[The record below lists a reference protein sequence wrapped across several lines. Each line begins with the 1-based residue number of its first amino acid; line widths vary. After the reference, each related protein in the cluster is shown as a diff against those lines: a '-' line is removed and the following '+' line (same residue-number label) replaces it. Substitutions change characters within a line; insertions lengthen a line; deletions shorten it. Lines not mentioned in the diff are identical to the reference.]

1 MLYPT
6 NFSVPRSSRIVTDV
20 FGGYNANTVI
30 SDNEFSFINNMSTD
44 SYPALATRRPHARY
58 KNFKHQVLG
67 AISTNDKLTYV
78 YLDNAKRL
86 HIVIDEDE
94 ESGDYTIDYTP
105 LKDSEY
111 TGRSIVVMGAYYVI
125 LPDKMYFNS
134 VDPND
139 KGKIEIKNTVNGDIK
154 IQLTNEEGKPYS
166 VEYRCEQEPTKDP
179 NYKDLVFYDGDIW
192 ENTNDN
198 RLYEYS
204 FNKNSW
210 TLVEHKY
217 ITIEAPKLTE
227 GLETGDLI
235 DISGLVNA
243 EEPYANINLEG
254 INGSRKIVK
263 IDGDSLTVEY
273 SIEVSNLIEVRESIT
288 VARTMPNMDII
299 FEHENRLWGCRYG
312 DSINGELVNEIYA
325 SALGNFKRWYDS
337 EGVSTDSF
345 TASVGT
351 PGKFTAGISY
361 LGRPYFFKE
370 DSILTVYGKYPTQY
384 QLDVTNGRGVLEGA
398 DKSLAL
404 VNELLYYRSRHDICA
419 FDGTLPVSVSYALG
433 ELPLPDTRFDNP
445 AYGTACA
452 FRDNYIIALSYRKIS
467 NTPINGMLIYDTR
480 TKIWHVTDEGLTI
493 DELILIEGQRDVYKL
508 MPGNDFIDS
517 LYDTPEET
525 ASKTEDEEDGV
536 PNYEKKRS
544 WALET
549 GDIFLSTPDNK
560 YITRITVRL
569 RAENN
574 VKVSIKYA
582 RGSYG
587 EELVHTSTLACE
599 SELHSFSLPV
609 RGIRTDSFR
618 IRIEGKGKACIYSIA
633 KTVEDGSEINNYK
646 GEVVSN
652 DTI

>member
-6 NFSVPRSSRIVTDV
+6 NFSVPRTSRIVTEV

-30 SDNEFSFINNMSTD
+30 GDNEFSYINNMSTD
-44 SYPALATRRPHARY
+44 SYPALATRKHHALY
-58 KNFKHQVLG
+58 KNFKHQILG

-166 VEYRCEQEPTKDP
+166 AEYRGEEEPTKDP

-243 EEPYANINLEG
+243 DEPYANINLEG
-254 INGSRKIVK
+254 VNGSRKIVK

-273 SIEVSNLIEVRESIT
+273 SIEVSFLIEVRASIT

-312 DSINGELVNEIYA
+312 DSINGEFVNEIYA
-325 SALGNFKRWYDS
+325 SALGDFKRWYVFD
-337 EGVSTDSF
+337 GVSTDSF

-370 DSILTVYGKYPTQY
+370 DSILTVYGKYPAQY

-452 FRDNYIIALSYRKIS
+452 FRDNYIIALSYRKK
-467 NTPINGMLIYDTR
+467 NETPINGMLIYDTR
-480 TKIWHVTDEGLTI
+480 TKIWQITD
-493 DELILIEGQRDVYKL
+493 DEMVSIGNLILIEGQQDVYRL
-508 MPGNDFIDS
+508 YPGNDFVHT
-517 LYDTPEET
+517 LYDTPYNNENI
-525 ASKTEDEEDGV
+525 APD
-536 PNYEKKRS
+536 YEKKFS
-544 WALET
+544 WAIET

-560 YITRITVRL
+560 YITRITIRL
-569 RAENN
+569 RAENDVH
-574 VKVSIKYA
+574 VKVKYA
-582 RGSYG
+582 RGSYDD
-587 EELVHTSTLACE
+587 ELTHTSTLACKKT
-599 SELHSFSLPV
+599 LHSFSLPIKS
-609 RGIRTDSFR
+609 IRTDSFR
-618 IRIEGKGKACIYSIA
+618 IRIEGKGQACIYSIA
-633 KTVEDGSEINNYK
+633 KTVEEGSELNNYK
-646 GEVVSN
+646 SEVVLN